1 MFIPVLIG
9 KAPSAVDAVLRRHR
23 IANRRDAKDE
33 FLKIRL
39 RDCPRLGSHC
49 REVAKD
55 KHQRHHGTTQ
65 PVQQTLAASVQWD
78 ILP

>member
-1 MFIPVLIG
+1 MFISVLVD

-33 FLKIRL
+33 FLEFRL
-39 RDCPRLGSHC
+39 RDCPRLSSHC

-55 KHQRHHGTTQ
+55 KRQRHHGTKQ
-65 PVQQTLAASVQWD
+65 PV
-78 ILP
+78 